1 MMESKSKLWLGLG
14 VVCIAG
20 ATLTACSDSA
30 SNQGM
35 NHDMVA
41 SAEGGE
47 GGEGASTE
55 DSIASD
61 AVYLGQLAFIRGHL
75 DVGVELYRQGQLDAS
90 ATHMKHPENEIYTD
104 LLPAMEARNAPGF
117 GEELQAL
124 ALAVEERQDLAVVEA
139 AYAQLLV
146 AVGKAEQ
153 AVTEQDAA
161 LIGAVIV
168 DLIKTAAAE
177 YDIAAGEDLA
187 LENAH
192 EYQDALGFVRIARQQ
207 LDKLQGMTEEQSA
220 LDSIRAQLELISPAW
235 TGLQPP
241 ARLSVEPS
249 VLYGAASRI
258 EIASLA
264 L

>member
-1 MMESKSKLWLGLG
+1 MESKNKLWLGLG

-20 ATLTACSDSA
+20 VTLSACSDSA
-30 SNQGM
+30 RNQEL
-35 NHDMVA
+35 NPESTA

-47 GGEGASTE
+47 GGEGATTE

-75 DVGVELYRQGQLDAS
+75 NVGVDLYRQGQQEAA
-90 ATHMKHPENEIYTD
+90 ATHMKHPENEIYTA

-124 ALAVEERQDLAVVEA
+124 ALAVEQQQELTVVENA
-139 AYAQLLV
+139 HAQLLS
-146 AVGKAEQ
+146 AVDKAEQ
-153 AVTEQDAA
+153 AVSEQDAA

-168 DLIKTAAAE
+168 DLVKTAAAE

-192 EYQDALGFVRIARQQ
+192 EYQDALGFVRIAQQQ
-207 LDKLQGMTEEQSA
+207 LDKLAGMTEEQA
-220 LDSIRAQLELISPAW
+220 AIVSIREQLELISPAW

-241 ARLSVEPS
+241 AQLSMEPS